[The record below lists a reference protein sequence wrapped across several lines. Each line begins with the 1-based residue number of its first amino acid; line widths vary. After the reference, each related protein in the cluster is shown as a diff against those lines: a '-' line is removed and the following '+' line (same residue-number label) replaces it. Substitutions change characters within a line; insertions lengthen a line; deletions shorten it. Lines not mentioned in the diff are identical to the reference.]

1 MVIRLDKCS
10 SFGMSKRDGVFQQID
25 LALFVNQ
32 EKIPSIPIGSHFIYL
47 GKIYDFHLNNERA
60 KEEVQHKL
68 LKMLK
73 TTSDLRI
80 SVHLKLKILKTYI
93 HSQLTFELR
102 LYNFGS
108 TWIEDC
114 LDMVCANQVRE
125 WLNMPPSGCVKEM
138 LAMPKYECGLGIPSF
153 LDVSERLWLRKRY
166 HFKNSAQLELQQ
178 LWNDS
183 SRDHVRLDAI
193 ISNTDK
199 IATASSLLRKQQLAK
214 KREHFLGLQ
223 MQGEA
228 PRVVTENISRKNIVS
243 WNDLADHLPQYL
255 FRFLR
260 KALQQLL
267 PTASNLFRWK
277 IATSPTC
284 TLCMNK
290 PQSNAHVLSN
300 CSAPKALERYTLRHN
315 AILSILACWITST
328 KSKDQQLFADLPLST
343 CSQIADI
350 FLTCVRPDLVLVDEK
365 IHVLE
370 LTVCHE
376 NNLAKSRQYKQNKYS
391 NISDHL
397 DSKFVN
403 YEVELFTIE
412 VSVLGFI
419 SDISDFCADAK
430 LSQMPDYIKTEISK
444 SAINNSYNIYRLR
457 NRND

>member
-1 MVIRLDKCS
+1 
-10 SFGMSKRDGVFQQID
+10 
-25 LALFVNQ
+25 
-32 EKIPSIPIGSHFIYL
+32 
-47 GKIYDFHLNNERA
+47 
-60 KEEVQHKL
+60 
-68 LKMLK
+68 
-73 TTSDLRI
+73 
-80 SVHLKLKILKTYI
+80 
-93 HSQLTFELR
+93 
-102 LYNFGS
+102 
-108 TWIEDC
+108 
-114 LDMVCANQVRE
+114 
-125 WLNMPPSGCVKEM
+125 
-138 LAMPKYECGLGIPSF
+138 
-153 LDVSERLWLRKRY
+153 
-166 HFKNSAQLELQQ
+166 
-178 LWNDS
+178 
-183 SRDHVRLDAI
+183 
-193 ISNTDK
+193 
-199 IATASSLLRKQQLAK
+199 
-214 KREHFLGLQ
+214 
-223 MQGEA
+223 
-228 PRVVTENISRKNIVS
+228 
-243 WNDLADHLPQYL
+243 
-255 FRFLR
+255 
-260 KALQQLL
+260 
-267 PTASNLFRWK
+267 
-277 IATSPTC
+277 
-284 TLCMNK
+284 MNK

>member
-1 MVIRLDKCS
+1 MIWATPTSTTASPERVYTWS
-10 SFGMSKRDGVFQQID
+10 SVSPAVWVGSLICWTQSK
-25 LALFVNQ
+25 L
-32 EKIPSIPIGSHFIYL
+32 PSVLSTSETAIG
-47 GKIYDFHLNNERA
+47 
-60 KEEVQHKL
+60 KEERTFPWPTNARRGAKSCNGKH
-68 LKMLK
+68 
-73 TTSDLRI
+73 I
-80 SVHLKLKILKTYI
+80 SE
-93 HSQLTFELR
+93 EL
-102 LYNFGS
+102 F
-108 TWIEDC
+108 
-114 LDMVCANQVRE
+114 
-125 WLNMPPSGCVKEM
+125 
-138 LAMPKYECGLGIPSF
+138 F
-153 LDVSERLWLRKRY
+153 
-166 HFKNSAQLELQQ
+166 F
-178 LWNDS
+178 WN
-183 SRDHVRLDAI
+183 
-193 ISNTDK
+193 N
-199 IATASSLLRKQQLAK
+199 
-214 KREHFLGLQ
+214 
-223 MQGEA
+223 
-228 PRVVTENISRKNIVS
+228 
-243 WNDLADHLPQYL
+243 LADHLPQYL

-457 NRND
+457 NRNDWSCRTMWVRQNFLFRCRHYCGLRYEPMHEFNVSRLFI